1 MEKGYRLFERIEL
14 GESKN
19 SYEKVISQRH
29 LIESIHQHLADL
41 LNTHAGNAMTCIDY
55 GLPDFNDVLSNHTN
69 LVSNIRKN
77 IIYTIKKFE
86 PRIKFVDVLYRE
98 SNEDPLQLNFSISGD
113 ISHNGINMPLSID
126 VHMGVNGQFNV

>member
-19 SYEKVISQRH
+19 SYEKVISHKH
-29 LIESIHQHLADL
+29 LIESIHHHLADL
-41 LNTHAGNAMTCIDY
+41 LNTHAGNAMIDTDY

-69 LVSNIRKN
+69 LVLNIRKN

-86 PRIKFVDVLYRE
+86 PRIKLADVQYRA
-98 SNEDPLQLNFSISGD
+98 NNDDPLQLNFSISGD
-113 ISHNGINMPLSID
+113 ISHNGKDIRSYGSQWTI
-126 VHMGVNGQFNV
+126 